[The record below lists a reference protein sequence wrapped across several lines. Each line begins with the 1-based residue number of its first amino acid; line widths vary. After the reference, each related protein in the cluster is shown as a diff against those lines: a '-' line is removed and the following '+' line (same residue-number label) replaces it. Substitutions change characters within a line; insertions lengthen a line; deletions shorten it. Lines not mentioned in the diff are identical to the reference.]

1 MFLKSM
7 TDRISEFRIALNQT
21 QAELMEYIRDTNDHV
36 KASNDFMIMKKWY
49 HKMRMIEHQ
58 IDAYRRNWRQTEF
71 YSDVESIGSDD
82 DME

>member
-1 MFLKSM
+1 
-7 TDRISEFRIALNQT
+7 
-21 QAELMEYIRDTNDHV
+21 
-36 KASNDFMIMKKWY
+36 
-49 HKMRMIEHQ
+49 MRMIEHQ